1 MNPHDRIL
9 AGLAAQPEGARRR
22 HKLRAPFH
30 LNPTFERLL
39 ADPTSRERVMTPSLR
54 MQLAMYEQAK
64 QAYESEQEYT
74 Q

>member
-1 MNPHDRIL
+1 MKPFDRL
-9 AGLAAQPEGARRR
+9 VAGFEAQPEVRRR

-39 ADPTSRERVMTPSLR
+39 TEPQLAAAVMTPSLR

-64 QAYESEQEYT
+64 QAYEAEQEYER
-74 Q
+74 